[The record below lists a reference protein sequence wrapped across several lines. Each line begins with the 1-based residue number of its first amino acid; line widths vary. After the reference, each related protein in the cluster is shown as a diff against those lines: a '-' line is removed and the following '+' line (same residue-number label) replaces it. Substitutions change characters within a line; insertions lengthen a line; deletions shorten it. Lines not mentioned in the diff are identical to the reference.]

1 MTCASILRMFLLYL
15 QLKIE
20 YNKAMDLINKYVWL
34 VDTIYKAGRITY
46 EEINQKWIEQEMDEN
61 PIPLRTFHKWR
72 IAIEE
77 MFHLNIECERKGG
90 YHYYIDNVKEI
101 KRGGLRNWLLKN
113 ISISNLLLGCQSL
126 KDRIL
131 LEDIPSG
138 QEYLATILDAMKTN
152 NQLCITYQSYWRDEP
167 STFTVYPYC
176 VKLFKQRWYLVA
188 LSPYDKK
195 VRVYGVDRI
204 KDLEVE
210 DEQFVYPDDFNPE
223 TFFEGCIGVIVDE
236 EYDIETIRLKVSA
249 HQANYIRSLPM
260 HSSQKETE
268 RNDDYSIFTLE
279 VRPTFDFQQ
288 EILMSGADLKVLSP
302 EWLRNEIA
310 ENIEKMSDNYKK

>member
-15 QLKIE
+15 QLRIE
-20 YNKAMDLINKYVWL
+20 NNKAMDLINKYVWL
-34 VDTIYKAGRITY
+34 VDTIYKTGRITY
-46 EEINQKWIEQEMDEN
+46 EEINQKWIEQEMDDK

-72 IAIEE
+72 IAAEE
-77 MFHLNIECERKGG
+77 MFNLNIECERKGG
-90 YHYYIDNVKEI
+90 YHYYIGNVDEI
-101 KRGGLRNWLLKN
+101 KCGGLRNWLLKN
-113 ISISNLLLGCQSL
+113 ISVSNLLLDCQSL

-131 LEDIPSG
+131 LEDVPSG

-176 VKLFKQRWYLVA
+176 IKLFKQRWYLVA

-195 VRVYGVDRI
+195 VRVYGIDRI
-204 KDLEVE
+204 KDMEVE
-210 DEQFVYPDDFNPE
+210 DEHFVYPDDFNPDS
-223 TFFEGCIGVIVDE
+223 FFEGCIGVIVDE
-236 EYDIETIRLKVSA
+236 EYGIETVRLKVSA
-249 HQANYIRSLPM
+249 HQSNYIRSLPM

-268 RNDDYSIFTLE
+268 QNDDYSIFTLE

-288 EILMSGADLKVLSP
+288 MILKNGADMEVLSP
-302 EWLRNEIA
+302 EWLRREIA
-310 ENIEKMSDNYKK
+310 NKIIEMSNNYK

>member
-15 QLKIE
+15 QLRIK

-46 EEINQKWIEQEMDEN
+46 EEINQKWIEQEIDDK

-90 YHYYIDNVKEI
+90 YHYYINNVDEI

-113 ISISNLLLGCQSL
+113 ISISNLLLDCQSL

-131 LEDIPSG
+131 LEDVPSG
-138 QEYLATILDAMKTN
+138 QKYLATILDAMKAN
-152 NQLCITYQSYWRDEP
+152 YQLSITYHGYWRKEAI
-167 STFTVYPYC
+167 TFTVNPYC

-195 VRVYGVDRI
+195 VRVYGIDRI
-204 KDLEVE
+204 KDMEVD
-210 DEQFVYPDDFNPE
+210 DEHFVYPNDFDPDGY
-223 TFFEGCIGVIVDE
+223 FEGCIGVIVDE
-236 EYDIETIRLKVSA
+236 EFGIETVRLKVSA
-249 HQANYIRSLPM
+249 NQSNYIRSLPM
-260 HSSQKETE
+260 YSSQKETE

-279 VRPTFDFQQ
+279 VRPTYDFQQ
-288 EILMSGADLKVLSP
+288 EILKNGDDMEVLSP
-302 EWLRNEIA
+302 EWLRNEITIKI
-310 ENIEKMSDNYKK
+310 ENMSNNYKK

>member
-1 MTCASILRMFLLYL
+1 
-15 QLKIE
+15 
-20 YNKAMDLINKYVWL
+20 MDLINKYVWL

-46 EEINQKWIEQEMDEN
+46 EEINQKWIEQDMDDN

-90 YHYYIDNVKEI
+90 YHYYIGNVNEI

-113 ISISNLLLGCQSL
+113 ISVSNLLLDCQSL

-138 QEYLATILDAMKTN
+138 QKYLATILDAMKTN

-195 VRVYGVDRI
+195 VRVYGIDRI
-204 KDLEVE
+204 KDIEVE
-210 DEQFVYPDDFNPE
+210 DEHFVYPDDFDPDGY
-223 TFFEGCIGVIVDE
+223 FEGCIGVIADE
-236 EYDIETIRLKVSA
+236 EFGIETVRLKVSA
-249 HQANYIRSLPM
+249 NQSNFIRSLPM

-279 VRPTFDFQQ
+279 VRPTYDFQQ
-288 EILMSGADLKVLSP
+288 EILKNGSDMEVLSP

-310 ENIEKMSDNYKK
+310 VTIENMSNNYKK